1 MLSIIT
7 EPLHLFIS
15 IYIWIIIISAILSF
29 LPIDRHHPVIEV
41 LNKLTDPLFGWV
53 RQKMPFVVV
62 SGIDLSPIV
71 VIVALQFIDSLLVLG
86 PLMAL
91 AQVVHSLIFTYI
103 IIVIIAAVLSFV
115 QVSPYNPIVSTLNR
129 LTQPLFDFIRRKL
142 PFIVMGGI
150 DLSPIVVIFGLQLV
164 DGLFT
169 RLMLGM

>member
-1 MLSIIT
+1 MLSIVT

-29 LPIDRHHPVIEV
+29 LPIDRQHPVVEV
-41 LNKLTDPLFGWV
+41 LNKLTEPLFGWV
-53 RQKMPFVVV
+53 RQKMPFVIV
-62 SGIDLSPIV
+62 SGIDLSPIL

-129 LTQPLFDFIRRKL
+129 LTQPLFQFIRQKL
-142 PFIVMGGI
+142 PFVVMGGI
-150 DLSPIVVIFGLQLV
+150 DLSPIVVIFSLQLI